1 MNNKIALSWINN
13 HWVDNK
19 IYKESFNPANG
30 EVIGMYADGGK
41 QEAVAAIAAAKKAFK
56 DSEWRTNRQLRYKV
70 LNQLADQFEL
80 FHDRL
85 VQMLML
91 ENGKVRSEAELE
103 FGFVAPKLRFY
114 AALSLTEYG
123 RALET
128 RPGSFSML
136 LMEPIGVA
144 GIIAPWNS
152 PIILLVRS
160 LAPALA
166 AGCTVAIKMPSQ
178 TAQLNN
184 LMCEV
189 FASVKDLP
197 SGVIN
202 LFTESGNEGAAFLI
216 ESPDVPTISYTGS
229 TRTGK
234 ILMRNGAPQLKRFG
248 FELGG
253 KTPMIVFDDAN
264 MEVTLPTLE

>member
-41 QEAVAAIAAAKKAFK
+41 EEAVAAIAAAKKAFK

-70 LNQLADQFEL
+70 INQLADQFEL

-114 AALSLTEYG
+114 AGLVESSIDYPPLLKSQG
-123 RALET
+123 R
-128 RPGSFSML
+128 
-136 LMEPIGVA
+136 
-144 GIIAPWNS
+144 
-152 PIILLVRS
+152 
-160 LAPALA
+160 
-166 AGCTVAIKMPSQ
+166 
-178 TAQLNN
+178 
-184 LMCEV
+184 
-189 FASVKDLP
+189 D
-197 SGVIN
+197 
-202 LFTESGNEGAAFLI
+202 
-216 ESPDVPTISYTGS
+216 
-229 TRTGK
+229 
-234 ILMRNGAPQLKRFG
+234 
-248 FELGG
+248 
-253 KTPMIVFDDAN
+253 
-264 MEVTLPTLE
+264 